1 MALKAKHQHVIY
13 ERIMLKLGK
22 GKSISEERRLLATMD
37 ENMKFKG
44 CPTDRNYARKI
55 GRPLHLLKTQAY
67 QSNQSHHPLEAKK
80 LNDQA
85 EKSIV
90 KATTTTS
97 VTVKATET
105 NQE

>member
-1 MALKAKHQHVIY
+1 
-13 ERIMLKLGK
+13 
-22 GKSISEERRLLATMD
+22 MD

-67 QSNQSHHPLEAKK
+67 QSNQTHQQEAKN

-85 EKSIV
+85 DKSKDQAV
-90 KATTTTS
+90 ATITA
-97 VTVKATET
+97 KATEN
-105 NQE
+105 NQEKP